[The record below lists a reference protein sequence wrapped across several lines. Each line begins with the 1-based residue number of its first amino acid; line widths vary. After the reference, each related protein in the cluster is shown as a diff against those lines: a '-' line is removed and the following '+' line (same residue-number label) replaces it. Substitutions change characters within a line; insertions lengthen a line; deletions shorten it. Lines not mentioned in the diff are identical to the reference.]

1 MSRNKDIEFLHQFSG
16 LSYKE
21 CRKKMKENHWN
32 LIYAM
37 AGGDV
42 FKFLDEK
49 AKAAKEML
57 ESFSKA
63 LQPAVEAI
71 VKIAKEYA
79 EYVSR
84 VEIAKQSVQLYKLDQ
99 EYVMPYVSIGK
110 DFDKIVIDEFPES
123 GV

>member
-37 AGGDV
+37 AGGDL
-42 FKFLDEK
+42 FKFLDE
-49 AKAAKEML
+49 ATKAAKEML

-63 LQPAVEAI
+63 LQPAVEA
-71 VKIAKEYA
+71 VLKIAKEYA
-79 EYVSR
+79 ENINR
-84 VEIAKQSVQLYKLDQ
+84 VEIAKQSVQLTSSTKN
-99 EYVMPYVSIGK
+99 VSIGK
-110 DFDKIVIDEFPES
+110 VFDKVVVDEFPES

>member
-42 FKFLDEK
+42 FKFLDEM
-49 AKAAKEML
+49 AKATKEMI

-63 LQPAVEAI
+63 LQPAVETI
-71 VKIAKEYA
+71 VKIAKEYV

-84 VEIAKQSVQLYKLDQ
+84 VEIAKQSVQIYKLD
-99 EYVMPYVSIGK
+99 EKYDLPYVSIEK
-110 DFDKIVIDEFPES
+110 DFDKTVIDEFPEN

>member
-42 FKFLDEK
+42 FKFLDETT
-49 AKAAKEML
+49 KAAKEML
-57 ESFSKA
+57 ENFSKA
-63 LQPAVEAI
+63 FQPAVEAI
-71 VKIAKEYA
+71 LKIAKEYA

-84 VEIAKQSVQLYKLDQ
+84 VEIAKQSVQRRNSQAKRSAYKLDEKCEHRERHRQ
-99 EYVMPYVSIGK
+99 GRYR
-110 DFDKIVIDEFPES
+110 
-123 GV
+123 

>member
-37 AGGDV
+37 TGGDV
-42 FKFLDEK
+42 FKFLDETTK
-49 AKAAKEML
+49 ATKEMI
-57 ESFSKA
+57 ENFSKA
-63 LQPAVEAI
+63 LQPAVET
-71 VKIAKEYA
+71 VLKIAKEYA
-79 EYVSR
+79 EYISR
-84 VEIAKQSVQLYKLDQ
+84 VEITKQSVQLTSSTKN
-99 EYVMPYVSIGK
+99 VSIGK
-110 DFDKIVIDEFPES
+110 DIDKVIIDEFPES